1 MFDKL
6 EPAPADAIFGLNE
19 QFLRDPN
26 PDKINLTVG
35 VYQDE
40 HGLTPIMA
48 CVHEAERRL
57 LSTEKTKDYLSMD
70 GLAEYNRAVAELV
83 LGTNNKAAKSRCT
96 ATLQTLGG
104 TGALRLTADLLA
116 KSLNQANIWYSNP
129 TWTNHLG
136 IFRAAGLNPQPY
148 RYLNEQGT
156 GLDFSG
162 MMGDLQLIPEGSAIL
177 VHTVCH
183 NPTGF
188 DLSQSH
194 WEELAELVAKRR
206 LITVFDFAYQGLGE
220 SIERDAWPIA
230 LFCESRLPLFICNS
244 FSKNMGLYGE
254 RVGGCTVVVDTE
266 KAAATLLSH
275 LKLHARCS
283 YSNPVRHGAQ
293 LAAMVLGS
301 ADLRATWVNELNA
314 IRVRLEQ
321 LRELLFE
328 TMRETAP
335 QLDFGFVQSQ
345 RGMFSYSGLTA
356 SQIQKLRE
364 KYSIYALSNG
374 RINIAG
380 IRPNNVAPLCHAIAD
395 VCGVNTPSRSL
406 A

>member
-6 EPAPADAIFGLNE
+6 EPAPADSIFGLNE

-40 HGLTPIMA
+40 HGHTPIMRS
-48 CVHEAERRL
+48 VHAAEQRL
-57 LSTEKTKDYLSMD
+57 LKTETTKDYLSMD
-70 GLAEYNRAVAELV
+70 GLAEYNRAIADLV
-83 LGTNNKAAKSRCT
+83 LGANSRVIKSRSS

-116 KSLNQANIWYSNP
+116 KSLNHSNIWHSNP
-129 TWTNHLG
+129 TWPNHLG

-148 RYLNEQGT
+148 RYLDAQGK
-156 GLDFSG
+156 GLDFSS
-162 MMGDLQLIPEGSAIL
+162 MMGDLQQIPEGSAFL
-177 VHTVCH
+177 VHAVCH

-188 DLSQSH
+188 DLSRPH

-220 SIERDAWPIA
+220 SIEHDAWPIA
-230 LFCESRLPLFICNS
+230 LFCESNLPLFICNS

-254 RVGGCTVVVDTE
+254 RVGGCTVVVDAE
-266 KAAATLLSH
+266 SKAATLLSH

-301 ADLRATWVNELNA
+301 ADLRATWVSEVNA
-314 IRVRLEQ
+314 MRVRLEQ

-328 TMRETAP
+328 ALRETAP

-356 SQIQKLRE
+356 PQIQKLRE
-364 KYSIYALSNG
+364 KYSIYALTNG

-380 IRPNNVAPLCHAIAD
+380 VRPDNVDRLCRAIAD
-395 VCGVNTPSRSL
+395 VCGVNAPSRSL